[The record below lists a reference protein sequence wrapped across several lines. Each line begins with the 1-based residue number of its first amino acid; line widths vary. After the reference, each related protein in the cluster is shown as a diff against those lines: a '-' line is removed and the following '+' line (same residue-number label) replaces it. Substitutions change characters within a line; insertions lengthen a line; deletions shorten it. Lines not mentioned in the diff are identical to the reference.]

1 MMCVTTLKLIS
12 VQLCHP
18 AVMQDMETLQAAA
31 CQAAFSNC
39 IWHRSVGTVPETMPF
54 RLSKRFSSWE
64 ALP

>member
-31 CQAAFSNC
+31 CQAA
-39 IWHRSVGTVPETMPF
+39 IAYGTG
-54 RLSKRFSSWE
+54 L
-64 ALP
+64 